1 MAVSNIYTV
10 IKANLSIN
18 YVPLKYKNDEL
29 TKSYTMS
36 WYSWGA

>member
-10 IKANLSIN
+10 IKSKI

-29 TKSYTMS
+29 TKSYIMS